1 MSKQKADR
9 AQSESG
15 KRPYHSPTLL
25 VYGDVNKLTHAQAI
39 FSFKPLDGRVTMVG
53 PITLQWRS

>member
-1 MSKQKADR
+1 MSKEKASR
-9 AQSESG
+9 AQSRPE

-39 FSFKPLDGRVTMVG
+39 FSFKPLDGRVSMFG
-53 PITLQWRS
+53 PVTLEWRS

>member
-1 MSKQKADR
+1 MSMKKPNR
-9 AQSESG
+9 AQSKST

-39 FSFKPLDGRVTMVG
+39 FSFKPLDGRISMFG